1 MMRDDMTSLSFW
13 TGQHKDEQED
23 NLHSVWR
30 DEQDWNGGFLPR
42 TIKCER
48 IFQGLDREYANV
60 LRKSLEANED
70 IGRSGS
76 QHRVGPGLRRES
88 REPGRESSASG
99 AHHLLMGFLGT
110 PGPSRAG
117 LSETSRIS

>member
-70 IGRSGS
+70 IGRSVAQQVARS
-76 QHRVGPGLRRES
+76 IEFVLDCDENRENLA
-88 REPGRESSASG
+88 ENPA
-99 AHHLLMGFLGT
+99 LQV
-110 PGPSRAG
+110 P
-117 LSETSRIS
+117 IIY